1 MRKID
6 VPLTIQRLT
15 DFIQNTLASAGF
27 SRLLVAVSGGVD
39 SGTALALAAVAS
51 GPGSI
56 HVLMMPYG
64 AWHAAAQRRA
74 QLLIKELQIPT
85 SQTYENDIAP
95 MADRFFTALGLG
107 AGQGASGAGAADL
120 DRIRAGNIMAR
131 VRMVLLFDQ
140 ARRLNALVLGT
151 ENKSEHLL
159 GYYTRFGDEAS
170 DIEPLRNLYKT
181 EVYQLA
187 EHLKLPREIL
197 DARPSAGLWPGQTD
211 EGQFGFTYEEAD
223 QVLYGLYEAGLS
235 AEELAGGGLQPE
247 AIQKVQAWV
256 ESVEFKHH
264 LPYLAPD
271 PVIVAA

>member
-1 MRKID
+1 MRQID
-6 VPLTIQRLT
+6 VPSTIQRLT
-15 DFIQNTLASAGF
+15 EFIQNTLASAGF
-27 SRLLVAVSGGVD
+27 SRLLVALSGGVD
-39 SGTALALAAVAS
+39 SGTALALAAAAS
-51 GPGSI
+51 GPESI
-56 HVLMMPYG
+56 HVLMMPYKDWQQAG
-64 AWHAAAQRRA
+64 QRRA
-74 QLLIKELQIPT
+74 RLLIQELQIPP
-85 SQTYENDIAP
+85 SQSLEIDIAP
-95 MADRFFTALGLG
+95 LSERFFTALGLG
-107 AGQGASGAGAADL
+107 AGQGAPGASVPEL

-223 QVLYGLYEAGLS
+223 RILHGLYEAGLS
-235 AEELAGGGLQPE
+235 AEELAEGGLKRE